1 LINQKETVHCAL
13 NWRQEPLNEL
23 FLIKLPIYPKE
34 CVMTHEN
41 EEDQVEL
48 IEETIEGEEQTF
60 TFDKFMDDII
70 IKESVQRPVLKE
82 ETPQREYVK
91 RYIERAANRIKYVK
105 VK

>member
-1 LINQKETVHCAL
+1 
-13 NWRQEPLNEL
+13 
-23 FLIKLPIYPKE
+23 
-34 CVMTHEN
+34 MTHEN
-41 EEDQVEL
+41 EEDLAEL
-48 IEETIEGEEQTF
+48 VEETVEGEEQTF

>member
-1 LINQKETVHCAL
+1 
-13 NWRQEPLNEL
+13 
-23 FLIKLPIYPKE
+23 
-34 CVMTHEN
+34 MTHEN

-48 IEETIEGEEQTF
+48 IEETIEAEEQTF

-70 IKESVQRPVLKE
+70 TKESVQRPLLKE
-82 ETPQREYVK
+82 ETPQREYMK